1 MTYKQIQVFFCL
13 YSMSL
18 LQKFGNIAKINL
30 LDMISETDKQYL
42 ISLEKEYNENFVR
55 YSQVLDK
62 AKAFQKEINDIT
74 IGNNAL
80 VYSKGKKLHISGYY
94 LKRCINLDN
103 IEYDIV
109 SLNKYYLSAI
119 NATIEQYAE
128 IEINDIIC
136 SKKVADV
143 IQPLFFNDLYE
154 YVISILNGKTFAQ
167 YTKDKAILA
176 YLKETFNYKDLN
188 VAKNALS
195 IKSINVDTRYSI
207 NQHFGYKGKETFFA
221 ILAILSFFENGKLED
236 ISGLVFNDTEFE
248 ANKLYPISFQHAS
261 ELKIDK
267 RGKITI
273 YFTDYEKALN
283 FYNFIYANLRK

>member
-1 MTYKQIQVFFCL
+1 
-13 YSMSL
+13 
-18 LQKFGNIAKINL
+18 
-30 LDMISETDKQYL
+30 MISETDKEYL
-42 ISLEKEYNENFVR
+42 ISLEKEYNENFVK

-62 AKAFQKEINDIT
+62 AKAFQKEISDVVI
-74 IGNNAL
+74 NNAL
-80 VYSKGKKLHISGYY
+80 VFPKGKKLYLSGYY
-94 LKRCINLDN
+94 LNGCINLDN

-109 SLNKYYLSAI
+109 SLNRYYLSAI

-143 IQPLFFNDLYE
+143 IQPIFFKDLYE
-154 YVISILNGKTFAQ
+154 FVISILNGKTFVQ

-188 VAKNALS
+188 VAKNTLR
-195 IKSINVDTRYSI
+195 IKSINVETHYSI

-236 ISGLVFNDTEFE
+236 ISGLIFEDTEFE

-273 YFTDYEKALN
+273 YFTGYEKALN
-283 FYNFIYANLRK
+283 FYNFIYENLRK

>member
-1 MTYKQIQVFFCL
+1 MN
-13 YSMSL
+13 L
-18 LQKFGNIAKINL
+18 LQKFQNIAKINL
-30 LDMISETDKQYL
+30 SDMISETDKQYL

-62 AKAFQKEINDIT
+62 AKAFEKEVNDIT

-80 VYSKGKKLHISGYY
+80 VYPKGKKLHLPGDY
-94 LKRCINLDN
+94 LKRCINLNN
-103 IEYDIV
+103 IEYDIIT
-109 SLNKYYLSAI
+109 LNKYYLSAI

-136 SKKVADV
+136 SKRVADV
-143 IQPLFFNDLYE
+143 MQPLFFNDLYE
-154 YVISILNGKTFAQ
+154 FIIKTLNGKTFAQ
-167 YTKDKAILA
+167 YNENKAFLA
-176 YLKETFNYKDLN
+176 SLKETFNHKDLN
-188 VAKNALS
+188 IAKNTLC
-195 IKSINVDTRYSI
+195 IKSIYVETGYSI

-221 ILAILSFFENGKLED
+221 ILTILSFFENGKLED
-236 ISGLVFNDTEFE
+236 VSGLVFEDTEFE

-283 FYNFIYANLRK
+283 FYNFIYENLRK

>member
-1 MTYKQIQVFFCL
+1 MPYKQIQVFFCL
-13 YSMSL
+13 CCMSL

-62 AKAFQKEINDIT
+62 AKAFQKEINDIA
-74 IGNNAL
+74 IGNNA
-80 VYSKGKKLHISGYY
+80 VVCPKGKKLHLSGYY

-136 SKKVADV
+136 SKKVADM
-143 IQPLFFNDLYE
+143 IQPLFFKDLYE
-154 YVISILNGKTFAQ
+154 YVISTLNGKTFAQ

-176 YLKETFNYKDLN
+176 YIKETFNYKDLN

-195 IKSINVDTRYSI
+195 IKSINVETRYSI
-207 NQHFGYKGKETFFA
+207 NQHFCWKGKETFFA

-236 ISGLVFNDTEFE
+236 ISGLIFNDTEFE
-248 ANKLYPISFQHAS
+248 ANKLYHISFQHAS

-283 FYNFIYANLRK
+283 FYNFIYENLRK